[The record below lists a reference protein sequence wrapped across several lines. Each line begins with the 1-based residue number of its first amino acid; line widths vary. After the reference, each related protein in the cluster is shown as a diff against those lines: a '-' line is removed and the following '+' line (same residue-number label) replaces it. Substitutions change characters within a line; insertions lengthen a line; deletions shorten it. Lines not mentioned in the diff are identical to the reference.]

1 MSADEVAI
9 DCGVGHQNSVHP
21 QDQQHPTESGA
32 CVVAPASTMKVMTA
46 VILAVLAYCRAFFI
60 SRHRL
65 GLEVAALRQQ
75 LVVFKRKQPRPRL
88 CHADR
93 AFWIALRR
101 LWPAWTNA
109 LIIVKPNTVASW
121 HRAGF
126 RLFWR
131 LRSRPKRIGRPS
143 VSMEVQ
149 QLIRRMKS
157 ENPSWGAPRIHG
169 ELLQLGFDI
178 SEPTVSRYL
187 HRLKR
192 LPDKAKVKRWL
203 AFLQNHRE
211 VIAAFDFFTV
221 PTLSFR
227 VLYCFFVIEHHRRRI
242 LHFNTTSH
250 PTSDWV
256 LQQLREALPLPCPY
270 RYVIFDRD
278 CKFGSEV
285 RTFLKAS
292 GIRAVRT
299 SVHSPWQNGVAER
312 WVGSIRRDM
321 LDHVIP
327 LNERHLMRLSL
338 EYVRYYHDDRTHI
351 GLNKETPGARSVE
364 LRHDRSSGVRAEPR
378 IGGLHHRYTW
388 SVAA

>member
-1 MSADEVAI
+1 MIAL
-9 DCGVGHQNSVHP
+9 
-21 QDQQHPTESGA
+21 
-32 CVVAPASTMKVMTA
+32 VV
-46 VILAVLAYCRAFFI
+46 AVLAYCRVFFI

-65 GLEVAALRQQ
+65 ALEVAALRQQ

-88 CHADR
+88 CGLDR
-93 AFWIALRR
+93 AFWISLRR
-101 LWPAWTNA
+101 LWPGWANA
-109 LIIVKPNTVASW
+109 LIIVKPDTVVAW

-131 LRSRPKRIGRPS
+131 LRSRSKRLGRPS
-143 VSMEVQ
+143 VSLEVRE
-149 QLIRRMKS
+149 LIRRMKT

-169 ELLQLGFDI
+169 ELLQLGFAI

-187 HRLKR
+187 RRLKR

-242 LHFNTTSH
+242 LHFNTTTH
-250 PTSDWV
+250 PTSGWI

-270 RYVIFDRD
+270 RYVIFDRER
-278 CKFGSEV
+278 KFGSEV
-285 RTFLKAS
+285 CTFLKAS
-292 GIRAVRT
+292 GIKAVRT

-327 LNERHLMRLSL
+327 LNARHLMRLSV
-338 EYVRYYHDDRTHI
+338 EYVVYYHDDRTHI
-351 GLNKETPGARSVE
+351 GLNKEAPGARS
-364 LRHDRSSGVRAEPR
+364 AESRPGSLSVVQADPR
-378 IGGLHHRYTW
+378 IGGLHHRYSW
-388 SVAA
+388 SAAA